1 MAVMLVL
8 VVGSLVALVV
18 IVGLALWSDRR
29 DRQAGIDPK
38 VRIDDL
44 LGRRQQVREERA
56 NRTVR
61 RYLGDDER
69 AGRGRRSQ

>member
-1 MAVMLVL
+1 MLVL